1 MKKFLALMMCMVMA
15 LSMVACGGQD
25 ATNNNADTQQVST
38 EQQSEVVSTEV
49 VEEVD
54 VVKEAAMAYFA
65 NFGDDRNIISPAK
78 LFEKIEAGE
87 DMVIIDIR
95 QADAYAEAHLK
106 GAVNIPYGT
115 VAASLELIP
124 DDVPVYVNC
133 YSGQTS
139 SQTTALLRIA
149 GKYAYNISGGYGN
162 ISGTEGYEK
171 YADTEVHTLTDA
183 SYEVADEI
191 EAAIAD
197 YYTAATSG
205 TFASF
210 HFPVDS
216 LKELVEAQ
224 SDAYTILDV
233 RAAEDFAAGHIAG
246 AMNIP
251 FGKGMQDSFAQ
262 IPTDKPVVINCY
274 SGQTASQVLGVLR
287 MLGYEAYNLPG
298 GMGKEG
304 GSGWLGAG
312 LPLVTE

>member
-1 MKKFLALMMCMVMA
+1 MKKFLALIMCFVMA

-25 ATNNNADTQQVST
+25 AANNNNDAVVAT
-38 EQQSEVVSTEV
+38 EQQSEVVVSTEV

-65 NFGDDRNIISPAK
+65 NFGDDRNIIAPAK

-115 VAASLELIP
+115 VAESLELIP

-149 GKYAYNISGGYGN
+149 GKYAYNIAGGYGN
-162 ISGTEGYEK
+162 ISGTEGYEN
-171 YADTEVHTLTDA
+171 YADTEAHTLTDA

-191 EAAIAD
+191 EAAIAE
-197 YYTAATSG
+197 YYKAATTG

-210 HFPVDS
+210 HFPVAS
-216 LKELVEAQ
+216 LQELVEAE

-233 RAAEDFAAGHIAG
+233 RAAEDYAAGHIAG

-251 FGKGMQDSFAQ
+251 FGKGMQEGFAQ

-287 MLGYEAYNLPG
+287 MLGFEAYNLPG